1 MPAKRKTKTV
11 KRKKSEEVLNFRIK
25 RSQFYA
31 AAVPLA
37 FLLGLAFGYVSWGL
51 EDQRP
56 VGEAAVPTGES
67 SVVSD
72 IASQIENLPRY
83 EVTIEPDDPVL
94 GPEGAPVTIVEF
106 SDFECPFCER
116 YAQQTHGQ
124 LLETYGGQIRFV
136 YKDFP
141 ITSLHAHA
149 FSAAVAA
156 QCAREQDAFWPYHDL
171 LFSGE
176 LPLGAESYVSY
187 AERLNLNMTGF
198 LQCLDEERNA
208 DIVQGDFDYGIEL
221 GVTSTPTF
229 FINGIA
235 LVGAQ
240 PFELFAQIIDYEL
253 AVQ

>member
-1 MPAKRKTKTV
+1 MPPKRKTKTV
-11 KRKKSEEVLNFRIK
+11 KSKKSEDVLNFRIK

-31 AAVPLA
+31 VAVPLA
-37 FLLGLAFGYVSWGL
+37 FLLGLAFGYVTWGL
-51 EDQRP
+51 EIETSERQ
-56 VGEAAVPTGES
+56 AAVPTGES
-67 SVVSD
+67 SVVND
-72 IASQIENLPRY
+72 IASQIDNLPRY

-94 GPEGAPVTIVEF
+94 GPDVASVTIIEF

-116 YAQQTHGQ
+116 YAQQTHSR

-141 ITSLHAHA
+141 ITGLHTNA
-149 FSAAVAA
+149 FPAAVAA
-156 QCAREQDAFWPYHDL
+156 QCAREQDAFWPFHDL

-176 LPLGAESYVSY
+176 LSLAQESYMSF
-187 AERLNLNMTGF
+187 AERLDLDMISF
-198 LQCLDEERNA
+198 SLCLEDERYT
-208 DIVQGDFDYGIEL
+208 DSVQGDFDYGIEL

-253 AVQ
+253 AAQ